1 MNPFFSL
8 TVAARAA
15 ELDFLAYQL
24 LRWCQWVLVRE
35 KNERERNGFMNGVV
49 TVMCY
54 GVFLQLNLEHR
65 SSTKD
70 TLCCLDQT
78 YVTDVVRLLVSDDP
92 L

>member
-1 MNPFFSL
+1 MNPFFSLHLSSL

-35 KNERERNGFMNGVV
+35 KDEREKNGFMNGVV

-54 GVFLQLNLEHR
+54 SVFFC
-65 SSTKD
+65 S
-70 TLCCLDQT
+70 
-78 YVTDVVRLLVSDDP
+78 
-92 L
+92 